1 MFNHKLNF
9 KKYTR
14 CLMAMG
20 MSVLGCIGTVDGT
33 MAYAQEIDDG
43 PVIGDLTLLP
53 EEDLTK
59 VPVDGLG
66 SITLQLTDS
75 MDGLSKENVKFNII
89 QVATVENG
97 SYQLVDRFKDTQVD
111 LNQIQNANEL
121 DAVSSKLHAAWR
133 NEKDKSEKSSEKVDT
148 ESTKNS
154 MKQNS
159 LTVESE
165 QNKLEFQD
173 EIIKTDAEGVASAEK
188 LPIGVYLVSVNDP
201 SQYEV
206 IKPFVV
212 AIPTWS
218 DTDEVFQY
226 DVTVE
231 PKHSSLPHI
240 AVNKVNSETGKAIT
254 NKHFEFTMY
263 SDSDCKNKVQT
274 AIGNQTTGVADFLV
288 HYGTYYIKETKA
300 PEKYILSDEMVKVT
314 FTEDGFYIN
323 DKKVDLGENNTY
335 SFIYKNKP
343 MEETNTGVKTYA
355 VQYGLAAC
363 GAALVIA
370 ILVKSRKKK
379 E

>member
-1 MFNHKLNF
+1 MFNHKLNL

-14 CLMAMG
+14 YLMAMG

-53 EEDLTK
+53 KEDLTK

-75 MDGLSKENVKFNII
+75 MDDLSKENVKFNIV

-121 DAVSSKLHAAWR
+121 DAASSKLHAAWR
-133 NEKDKSEKSSEKVDT
+133 NEKDKIEKSSEKVDT
-148 ESTKNS
+148 ELTKNS
-154 MKQNS
+154 MKQDS
-159 LTVESE
+159 LTVEPE
-165 QNKLEFQD
+165 QNKSEFQD
-173 EIIKTDAEGVASAEK
+173 EIIKTDAEGVAKAEK

-274 AIGNQTTGVADFLV
+274 AVGNQATGVADFLV

-343 MEETNTGVKTYA
+343 MEETNTGVKTHA

>member
-66 SITLQLTDS
+66 SIALQLTDS
-75 MDGLSKENVKFNII
+75 MDGLPKENVKFNII

-97 SYQLVDRFKDTQVD
+97 CYQLVDRFKDTQVD

-121 DAVSSKLHAAWR
+121 DAASSKLHAAWR
-133 NEKDKSEKSSEKVDT
+133 NEKDKSEKSSEKVDA
-148 ESTKNS
+148 ESAKNS
-154 MKQNS
+154 MKQDS
-159 LTVESE
+159 FAEETELEKT
-165 QNKLEFQD
+165 EFQD
-173 EIIKTDAEGVASAEK
+173 EIIKTDAEGVAKAEK

-240 AVNKVNSETGKAIT
+240 AVNKVNSETEKAIT

-274 AIGNQTTGVADFLV
+274 AVGNQTTGVADFLV

-343 MEETNTGVKTYA
+343 IEEINTGVKTPI

>member
-20 MSVLGCIGTVDGT
+20 MSLLGCMGTVDGT

-97 SYQLVDRFKDTQVD
+97 TYQLVDRFKDTQVD

-121 DAVSSKLHAAWR
+121 DAASSKLHAAWR
-133 NEKDKSEKSSEKVDT
+133 NEKNKSEKSSEKVDA

-154 MKQNS
+154 MKQDS

-165 QNKLEFQD
+165 QNKSEFQD
-173 EIIKTDAEGVASAEK
+173 EIIKTDAEGVAKAEK

-218 DTDEVFQY
+218 DTDEIFQY

-274 AIGNQTTGVADFLV
+274 AVGNQTTGVADFLV

-300 PEKYILSDEMVKVT
+300 PEKYILSDEMVKVA

-343 MEETNTGVKTYA
+343 MEETNTGVKTHA

>member
-75 MDGLSKENVKFNII
+75 MDGLSKKNVKFNII

-97 SYQLVDRFKDTQVD
+97 CYQLVDRFKDTQID

-121 DAVSSKLHAAWR
+121 DAASSKLHAAWR
-133 NEKDKSEKSSEKVDT
+133 NEKDKIEKSEKVDA

-154 MKQNS
+154 MKQDS
-159 LTVESE
+159 FAEEAELEKT
-165 QNKLEFQD
+165 EFQD
-173 EIIKTDAEGVASAEK
+173 EIIKTDAKGVAKAEK

-231 PKHSSLPHI
+231 PKHNSLPHI

-343 MEETNTGVKTYA
+343 MEETNTGVKTHA

>member
-9 KKYTR
+9 KKYTQ

-75 MDGLSKENVKFNII
+75 MDGLSKENVKFNIV
-89 QVATVENG
+89 QVATVKNG

-121 DAVSSKLHAAWR
+121 DAASSKLHAAWR
-133 NEKDKSEKSSEKVDT
+133 NEKDKSEKSSEKVDA

-154 MKQNS
+154 MKQDS
-159 LTVESE
+159 LTIEPE

-173 EIIKTDAEGVASAEK
+173 EIIKTDAEGVAKAEK

-254 NKHFEFTMY
+254 NKYFEFTMY

-274 AIGNQTTGVADFLV
+274 AVGNQATGVADFLV

-343 MEETNTGVKTYA
+343 MEETNTGVKTHA